1 MRFSMRKLKAS
12 NDGLSELP
20 RLIFVSCFLKIG
32 FPMSDLAAQYDDGV
46 FEPDEETLIS
56 ALRNQDDIP
65 ILMDIVA
72 ERDSLSSSQEVHL
85 EQSFSE
91 YKEPV
96 EECQNVIDSSDSH
109 EASLN
114 ASKDPS
120 LDDVVTLDNVVAE
133 SALSQELIAKTIADV
148 LEKRLPELVS
158 EVMQALQATETAQK
172 E

>member
-1 MRFSMRKLKAS
+1 
-12 NDGLSELP
+12 
-20 RLIFVSCFLKIG
+20 
-32 FPMSDLAAQYDDGV
+32 MSDLATHYDDGV
-46 FEPDEETLIS
+46 LEPDEETLMS

-72 ERDSLSSSQEVHL
+72 ERESLSSSQEAHL

-91 YKEPV
+91 HKEQDAKPQDILDGSV
-96 EECQNVIDSSDSH
+96 SQEAYQNDFKDESS
-109 EASLN
+109 
-114 ASKDPS
+114 DPS
-120 LDDVVTLDNVVAE
+120 LDEVVTLNEVVAE

-158 EVMQALQATETAQK
+158 EVMQALHAAGTTQK